1 MEKYLKMLNQILKP
15 APNIVVNM
23 PSIKNKKYLLMFSL
37 PKMRVKQFR
46 WAQLESTPLT
56 LLSTLSPPWGRFSNL
71 EIIGLGKKI
80 KSYRRIF
87 ITEMKLKHLKY
98 LPSKS

>member
-1 MEKYLKMLNQILKP
+1 
-15 APNIVVNM
+15 
-23 PSIKNKKYLLMFSL
+23 MFRL

-46 WAQLESTPLT
+46 WAQLESTPHT
-56 LLSTLSPPWGRFSNL
+56 LLYTYLEPWGRFSNL

-80 KSYRRIF
+80 KRYRRIF

-98 LPSKS
+98 LPSKF